1 VAARLARSLLSQSM
15 TIKDLRDGNWWRA
28 KLRPLYRFATKLPPI
43 VRSLAGLAL
52 IAAGVLGIVMPILGS
67 WMAPL
72 GLLFIAADIPP
83 LRRRVEN
90 WLEKDG
96 DERARPGQPDA
107 APSSGDIIGKN
118 VRGNVRKPRRAAR

>member
-1 VAARLARSLLSQSM
+1 MNIQDL
-15 TIKDLRDGNWWRA
+15 KDADWWRK
-28 KLRPLYRFATKLPPI
+28 KLRPLYGFATKLPPI

-52 IAAGVLGIVMPILGS
+52 IAAGFLGILMPILGF

-83 LRRRVEN
+83 LRRRVEK
-90 WLEKDG
+90 WLENDG
-96 DERARPGQPDA
+96 DERARPGRPRA
-107 APSSGDIIGKN
+107 ATKAGEIPGKN